1 MPKNKRL
8 HFKDLN
14 ALRAIALVPIFLFC
28 ILFQINSSQTGILY
42 DVTLLIGKIA
52 ANSLDFFFFLSAF
65 LITSHGLR
73 EYKYVGNFSLKNFFF
88 RRALRLGSVLFFG
101 LLFTFLI
108 HPWLIEVLDLHKI
121 TFPSKEPYFFLV
133 PNFLSDFTGHQ
144 LLYLS
149 IICSIYM
156 FIQFYV
162 LWGLIMRFL
171 SNQLLIISG
180 LMVLV
185 GIVIRVIHFMNDSSY
200 LLDTFAY
207 GVPIGFGAITAIAI
221 RSEWTI
227 VESLKDVSKN
237 ANTIIYVIG
246 GLVFIGGYIVTS
258 MGYISVLIPIL
269 TSLFYAYVIIE
280 QTFGKNSFVQ
290 LKNKKILTY
299 IGKISYGFI
308 LYQAIIGVLIMIA
321 IESLDFDLTSV
332 YVIAAIVMACFI
344 GSLVVADISYKLF
357 EKPLIRFRREF
368 KKV

>member
-14 ALRAIALVPIFLFC
+14 ALRAIALIPIFLFC

-73 EYKYVGNFSLKNFFF
+73 EYKYIDNFSLKNFLF

-121 TFPSKEPYFFLV
+121 TFPSKEPYFFLI

-156 FIQFYV
+156 FIQLYV
-162 LWGLIMRFL
+162 LWGLVMRFL
-171 SNQLLIISG
+171 SNQLLIISV

-185 GIVIRVIHFMNDSSY
+185 GIVVRVGRRIVTLVRSIRGDRARVRRVVVRTRGAAVVGIHART
-200 LLDTFAY
+200 L
-207 GVPIGFGAITAIAI
+207 GHGGGG
-221 RSEWTI
+221 
-227 VESLKDVSKN
+227 
-237 ANTIIYVIG
+237 IG
-246 GLVFIGGYIVTS
+246 GGVCRLGLSLGSQSESERQGGNEQGLVH
-258 MGYISVLIPIL
+258 
-269 TSLFYAYVIIE
+269 A
-280 QTFGKNSFVQ
+280 NSPRV
-290 LKNKKILTY
+290 
-299 IGKISYGFI
+299 
-308 LYQAIIGVLIMIA
+308 
-321 IESLDFDLTSV
+321 
-332 YVIAAIVMACFI
+332 
-344 GSLVVADISYKLF
+344 
-357 EKPLIRFRREF
+357 
-368 KKV
+368 